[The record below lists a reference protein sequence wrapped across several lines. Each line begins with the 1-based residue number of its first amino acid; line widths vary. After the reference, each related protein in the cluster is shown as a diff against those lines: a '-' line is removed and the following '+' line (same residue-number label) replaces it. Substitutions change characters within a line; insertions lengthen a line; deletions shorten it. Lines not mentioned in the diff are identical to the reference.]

1 MIRLFTAAL
10 ILMINSILY
19 AQSPSVE
26 AWMQDIE
33 FYKSELEKNHIDL
46 YNTISKAVFEE
57 EINLIKT
64 NVTSK
69 SDTEIIIDLMR
80 LTRKIGDGHTSI
92 SLRGLET
99 HIFPIEVFY
108 VDGNWRVIKVSE
120 EHKSLLG
127 KKLVQIDDQSI
138 STVVK
143 EVSQVAQY
151 VENQH
156 SEIFRTGDY
165 MMIADLLHGLGLTKD
180 ILSAEF
186 SFVDDNGNE
195 SKTKISAINKE
206 KYYSDTAF
214 SFYEVNTPALAEA
227 IDKQHDFLW
236 FCPIKN
242 SKAIYIKFESYPSFE
257 EMEKF
262 GESVL
267 RYINQN
273 QIEQV
278 VIDLRNNGGGDFFVG
293 TFLAYYLNLAD
304 SIDWKS
310 GVYTLTDR
318 VTFSAATS
326 NAAQFRQMINA
337 KIVGE
342 QSGSN
347 PTGYQDMG
355 QFTLPNSG
363 MFVTY
368 SKRLFRF
375 QERVT
380 QGVQP
385 DVLISYNWEDFVAGK
400 DNMLDWIIGE
410 IQE

>member
-1 MIRLFTAAL
+1 MKRLSTAAL
-10 ILMINSILY
+10 ILIINSIVY

-26 AWMQDIE
+26 VWKQDIE

-46 YNTISKAVFEE
+46 YNTISKEVFEE
-57 EINLIKT
+57 EINQIKSKV
-64 NVTSK
+64 NSK
-69 SDTEIIIDLMR
+69 SDTEIILDLMR
-80 LTRKIGDGHTSI
+80 LTRKIGDGHTSF
-92 SLRGLET
+92 SLGGLET
-99 HIFPIEVFY
+99 HLFPIEVFY
-108 VDGNWRVIKVSE
+108 VDGDWRVIKVSE
-120 EHKSLLG
+120 EHKHLLG
-127 KKLVQIDDQSI
+127 KKLVQIDDQAI
-138 STVVK
+138 ATVVK

-156 SEIFRTGDY
+156 SEIVRTGDY
-165 MMIADLLHGLGLTKD
+165 MMIAELLNGLGLTKD

-186 SFVDDNGNE
+186 SFIDDNGIE
-195 SKTKISAINKE
+195 SKTEISAINKE
-206 KYYSDTAF
+206 KYYSDTSF
-214 SFYEVNTPALAEA
+214 SFYEFNTPALAEA

-242 SKAIYIKFESYPSFE
+242 SKAVYIKFESYPTFE

-262 GESVL
+262 GETVL
-267 RYINQN
+267 RYIMQN

-278 VIDLRNNGGGDFFVG
+278 VIDLRNNGGGDLFVG
-293 TFLAYYLNLAD
+293 TVLAFYLNLAD

-318 VTFSAATS
+318 VTFSAATT

-337 KIVGE
+337 RIVGE
-342 QSGSN
+342 PSGSN

-363 MFVTY
+363 MIVTY

-375 QERVT
+375 QERIT
-380 QGVQP
+380 QGIQP
-385 DVLISYNWEDFVAGK
+385 DVPLSYNWEDFAAGK
-400 DNMLDWIIGE
+400 DNMLDWIIAD
-410 IQE
+410 IQD